1 MSTTIIGPT
10 ISARSALGVQPSG
23 MNSAVMKPKAMNAP
37 MLGMTMPER

>member
-1 MSTTIIGPT
+1 MSTMIIGPT

-23 MNSAVMKPKAMNAP
+23 MNSAVMKPNAMNAP